1 MKHTA
6 AKLQS
11 YLESCQDKAFSWGEF
26 DCCLF
31 VGDWLQ
37 LLNGTDLAH
46 DFRGHYS
53 TQFSAFKHIKTLGFK
68 DVEDVFKQ
76 RLKPIRTLYAKRG
89 DVALVNYRDELVG
102 GIIGLNCVYCVCEHG
117 ITQLPLSEI
126 KTAFS
131 CEVNV

>member
-11 YLESCQDKAFSWGEF
+11 YLDSCQDKAFSWGEF

-31 VGDWLQ
+31 VCDWLQ
-37 LLNGTDLAH
+37 LLNGSDLAH

-68 DVEDVFKQ
+68 DVEDVFKHLIEYGMIKLDDDQ
-76 RLKPIRTLYAKRG
+76 NVHIEFLEEQCNDTEERNILLTALK
-89 DVALVNYRDELVG
+89 ELK
-102 GIIGLNCVYCVCEHG
+102 L
-117 ITQLPLSEI
+117 
-126 KTAFS
+126 
-131 CEVNV
+131 